1 MSNKALKNFMIAFTV
16 VFISAGLLFVL
27 SNKKDNN
34 KTKETEEVEQKPEI
48 VEVGKDIY
56 GNQIVDIDGVRSVF
70 IE

>member
-27 SNKKDNN
+27 SNKEDNN

>member
-1 MSNKALKNFMIAFTV
+1 MSNKALKNFMIAFSI

-27 SNKKDNN
+27 SNKEDNN